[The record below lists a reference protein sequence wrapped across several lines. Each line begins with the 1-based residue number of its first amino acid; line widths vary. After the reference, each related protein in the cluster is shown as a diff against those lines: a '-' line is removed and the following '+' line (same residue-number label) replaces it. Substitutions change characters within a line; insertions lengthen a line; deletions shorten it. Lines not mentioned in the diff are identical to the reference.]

1 MFDHPT
7 CLQSQLWDAGS
18 VGDTLQSQVC
28 TSCYCCVREPP
39 PTLFPEEFL
48 PLKLSLFKDSFE
60 RYSRK
65 VERWNISRF
74 KGIFLHL
81 CLAGMWK
88 RSPGHTVSNEHQWGL
103 ILSLPVLKLHSVGPF
118 IFYSKPIHDH
128 LNHTCRSVAF
138 NPVSLEPRKKKKTQR
153 MTWWNCFSTMK
164 LHLKVAWIK
173 VSPSG
178 RIYLNA

>member
-1 MFDHPT
+1 MFYHPT

-65 VERWNISRF
+65 VERWNISQF
-74 KGIFLHL
+74 KGIFLQL
-81 CLAGMWK
+81 CLVGMWK
-88 RSPGHTVSNEHQWGL
+88 RSLWHTVSNEHQWGL

-138 NPVSLEPRKKKKTQR
+138 NPVSLEPRKKTQR

-164 LHLKVAWIK
+164 LHLKVAWMK